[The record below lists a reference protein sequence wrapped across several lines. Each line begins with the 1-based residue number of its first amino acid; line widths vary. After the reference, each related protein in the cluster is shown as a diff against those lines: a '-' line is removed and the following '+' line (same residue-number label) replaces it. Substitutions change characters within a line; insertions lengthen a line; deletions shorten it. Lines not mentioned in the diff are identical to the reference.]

1 MIVPEKVLEMLMLKY
16 SSYGGKKVLVT
27 DDDYNTFS
35 HKVAEVTN
43 QGQPFHCNTW
53 KHVFRHLKKK
63 DGSLQKAGPK
73 TLQVIAVFLGF
84 EDWKE
89 LMENMDE
96 EYEKIRRKGG
106 RECISTIQPASQ
118 TDLMLQYL
126 HKGDIIEILYY
137 PERILYL
144 EFIKKDTYRVVKSY
158 KSGLKLGDII
168 YTSLLEIGIRLIV
181 DVVRDNTAKKRYRSG
196 VGHTV
201 QSIRRLKQE
210 EISKIVS

>member
-35 HKVAEVTN
+35 YKVAEVTN
-43 QGQPFHCNTW
+43 HGKPFHCNTW
-53 KHVFRHLKKK
+53 KRVFRHLTDK
-63 DGSLQKAGPK
+63 DGSPHHASST
-73 TLQVIAVFLGF
+73 TLQTIAEYLGF
-84 EDWKE
+84 EKWEE
-89 LMENMDE
+89 LKENMDE

-106 RECISTIQPASQ
+106 RECISTIQPTSQ
-118 TDLMLQYL
+118 TDLMLQNL

-137 PERILYL
+137 PERKLYL

-158 KSGLKLGDII
+158 KSGLELGDII
-168 YTSLLEIGIRLIV
+168 YTGRLEIGIPLIV
-181 DVVRDNTAKKRYRSG
+181 YFIRNNDIKKKYRSG
-196 VGHTV
+196 DGHTI

-210 EISKIVS
+210 EISKF